1 MNPDIAVSLVS
12 KGLELALVISAPVLI
27 AGLAVGLLVSIFQAV
42 TQIQEMTL
50 SFIPKII
57 VMVVLIGVTFPWMLS
72 TLMEYTVAL
81 IMEHFRPENALPT
94 AEQAAAAQAQAQFF
108 ALSDAGAGV
117 SPDFKTAKV
126 QS

>member
-50 SFIPKII
+50 
-57 VMVVLIGVTFPWMLS
+57 
-72 TLMEYTVAL
+72 
-81 IMEHFRPENALPT
+81 
-94 AEQAAAAQAQAQFF
+94 
-108 ALSDAGAGV
+108 
-117 SPDFKTAKV
+117 
-126 QS
+126 